1 MNSNS
6 NWNNRKHIYQIGDAA
21 YKSFMKI
28 LKSLKD
34 ETLIIKNAKDMNFFV
49 DAMEMASKQFCDRQA
64 GEMINELLLTN
75 DNYKFIGNAYKVILF
90 I

>member
-1 MNSNS
+1 
-6 NWNNRKHIYQIGDAA
+6 
-21 YKSFMKI
+21 MKI

-34 ETLIIKNAKDMNFFV
+34 EILIIQSTKDLNFFV
-49 DAMEMASKQFCDRQA
+49 SAMEMANKQFCDRQA

-75 DNYKFIGNAYKVILF
+75 DNYKFIGNAYKVIFF